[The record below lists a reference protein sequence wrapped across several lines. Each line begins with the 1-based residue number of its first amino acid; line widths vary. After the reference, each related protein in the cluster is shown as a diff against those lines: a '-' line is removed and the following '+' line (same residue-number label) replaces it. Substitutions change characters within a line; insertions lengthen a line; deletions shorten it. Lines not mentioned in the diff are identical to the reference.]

1 MRSANARDDTAC
13 ATCFVAGELKAKLP
27 GIQILRAVAALMVVV
42 WHVGGIAKNFE
53 DIDATPPPFLMFG
66 YAGVDLFF
74 VLSGYIICRVCSS
87 REFHWKDFVRK
98 RFLRI
103 YPFYAL
109 FSGLALLAWMVNP
122 AFVLGGMEPT
132 LSSIVDSFFVL
143 PQQAR
148 SGPFRRLVVGTRGP
162 VLHNRRASIRLA
174 ARSSFAICSL
184 RDFFRRNPRAC
195 DVWN

>member
-1 MRSANARDDTAC
+1 MREITAC
-13 ATCFVAGELKAKLP
+13 ALTSRAGELKAKLP
-27 GIQILRAVAALMVVV
+27 GIQILRAAAALMVVV

-109 FSGLALLAWMVNP
+109 FTGLPSGMDGQSGLEFWWDGPHPERHRRPLFRP
-122 AFVLGGMEPT
+122 AT
-132 LSSIVDSFFVL
+132 A
-143 PQQAR
+143 AR

-162 VLHNRRASIRLA
+162 VLHMSRFYSPC
-174 ARSSFAICSL
+174 SSKFFCCSL
-184 RDFFRRNPRAC
+184 RIFRRNPRAC